1 MTIEYKYNEGDLLRE
16 ITQYIDA
23 TYGEHYSQNQYQA
36 TEFIIDGGHGIGF
49 TVGNI
54 LKYAQRYGHK
64 GTPEDWRKDLLKV
77 IHYAIIAMHA
87 HDKEQQIS
95 IPDSFEKVNSKTYE
109 LKTSL
114 SLSDTINFRPEYA
127 TAFNWQDYN
136 MGTTSLLTS
145 DTIPGIIEFTETNS
159 KKTNKKKD

>member
-1 MTIEYKYNEGDLLRE
+1 MTIKYKYDEGDLLRE

-77 IHYAIIAMHA
+77 IHYAIIAMHV
-87 HDKEQQIS
+87 HDKEQQSS
-95 IPDSFEKVNSKTYE
+95 IPDPFEKVNSKTYE

-145 DTIPGIIEFTETNS
+145 DTIPGIIEFTEENS
-159 KKTNKKKD
+159 KKPKKKKD